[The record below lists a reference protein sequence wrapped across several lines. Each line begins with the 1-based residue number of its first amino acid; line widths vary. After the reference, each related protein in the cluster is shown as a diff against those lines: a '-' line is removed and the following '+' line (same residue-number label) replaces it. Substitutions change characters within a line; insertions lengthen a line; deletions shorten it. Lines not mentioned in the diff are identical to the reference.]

1 MEESKNETEED
12 VATGNI
18 AAAEN
23 ETTLE
28 QLEPLLESIVRITLA
43 GLGGSFVGLSQE
55 KRLEAI
61 RVVTGA
67 ASAAAAR
74 RRRSLSTQISN
85 LPLTWAISC
94 MAFCVI
100 IETSRLTSPT
110 SRILNQWRI
119 TGRNDNETEVGDE
132 NDDDSMVRALTTMG
146 DFTLGGAV
154 AGIAGS
160 FGRNTHL
167 RQRLPSAMF
176 KGPRRFFGLVPGLA
190 LGLAAGILQASA
202 DYGQASLESLQS
214 SSSSAAQEMAASQIQ
229 ETEQGNKTV

>member
-1 MEESKNETEED
+1 MEASKNETEED
-12 VATGNI
+12 VAIGNI

-23 ETTLE
+23 EATLE
-28 QLEPLLESIVRITLA
+28 QLEPLLESVVRVTLA

-119 TGRNDNETEVGDE
+119 TGRNDKKIEVGDE
-132 NDDDSMVRALTTMG
+132 NDSMVRALTTTG

-167 RQRLPSAMF
+167 RQRLPSAMC

-190 LGLAAGILQASA
+190 LGCAAGIISASA
-202 DYGQASLESLQS
+202 DYASA
-214 SSSSAAQEMAASQIQ
+214 AAQEMAASQIQ
-229 ETEQGNKTV
+229 ETEQRNKTLSNVK